1 MHSISLEM
9 YQGFLAHKP
18 DFLLGV
24 LRSVP
29 ATVALGGARFAQSPR
44 LCRLPCAAWSQVPQR
59 TGLGAQ
65 HTARPGCPGTPTH
78 SRPCSTPASSSG
90 RENGQER
97 SRVLKGSA
105 QAQVVL
111 PEAAG
116 RQPWGDGWGA
126 GRAERPGPRG
136 SWPHIWLKH
145 EPARRASSNLAS
157 AQFSAR
163 FKVMWPLLCL
173 CDSEL
178 IDPNN

>member
-1 MHSISLEM
+1 MHSVSLGM
-9 YQGFLAHKP
+9 RQGFLAHKP

-44 LCRLPCAAWSQVPQR
+44 LCRLPCATWSQVPQR

-65 HTARPGCPGTPTH
+65 HTAGPGCPRTPTH
-78 SRPCSTPASSSG
+78 SQPCSAPASPSG

-116 RQPWGDGWGA
+116 HQPRGDGWGA
-126 GRAERPGPRG
+126 GRAEKPGPGG
-136 SWPHIWLKH
+136 SSPRIWPKC
-145 EPARRASSNLAS
+145 EPARRASSDRAS

-173 CDSEL
+173 
-178 IDPNN
+178 